1 MAEVQKLEINDVTYT
16 IKDSTARASAA
27 ANAAVIATNKTDIA
41 TQKARIDNI
50 TTLPSGSTSGDA
62 ELTDIRVGADGRS
75 YANAGTSVRSQIN
88 DLKNV
93 FKTDDILPMY
103 YGSTGFVRS
112 SDGSLNSVGGTYA
125 YSAQIPVKPGEVYY
139 YRGTGSN
146 SVLIVAAYTSANT
159 NAVVAKSII
168 GNGNVTSGIYIV
180 PSGINYV
187 RITSNPFTA
196 GYFKKDDRTTE
207 EVSNLEY
214 NHGEDTG
221 KLSSYT
227 PSLTV
232 RNGYISA
239 SDLKFVADSNYNTYG
254 VIALAPKQIL
264 FVTSRITATAS
275 VLTEC
280 DKNGTPIRNLVSG
293 HATAVQCRR
302 IMNTSTETK
311 FYMVC
316 SDPTYTFNISI
327 VNSYL
332 LGENDYLS
340 CFYHS
345 DGTIHDTNLVYSDPE
360 NTNNYVMSTPYKLKS
375 GETIVMRALVS
386 SSIGAFLKTDE
397 YGSTYEALVMGSGS
411 VEVYKYTA
419 TEDMYV
425 ICQYHMSTK
434 PHFIS
439 KTFDWNTNY
448 SKNDIRKAV
457 VSFSFDDS
465 REDDYILHDLF
476 VEKGLRCGFAMIA
489 SSDMDTSVNVSRYQQ
504 WKEEGFDVLSHSI
517 DGNTCGNDV
526 DVATIDT
533 RMQLSKMRLN
543 QRSFAASGW
552 VTPSSTLGTNHIPT
566 LKSYYD
572 YGYSI
577 YYGSYPSEY
586 NGGRQPY
593 QTFSDDPHE
602 LWRIHLGGTTLAN
615 LEAAVE
621 LAIENQG
628 WVNIYW
634 HAHEITDAHL
644 QKLSDFLDY
653 LNNKITNYKC
663 RCLPPD
669 KAFDYFYA
677 CRKTDIT

>member
-1 MAEVQKLEINDVTYT
+1 MAEVQKLEINDITYT

-75 YANAGTSVRSQIN
+75 YTNAGTSVRSQVN

-93 FKTDDILPMY
+93 FKTDDVLPMY
-103 YGSTGFVRS
+103 YGATGFVRS

-139 YRGTGSN
+139 FRGTGSG

-159 NAVVAKSII
+159 NAVVAKSIV

-196 GYFKKDDRTTE
+196 GYFKKDDRTAE
-207 EVSNLEY
+207 EVSNLRY

-221 KLSSYT
+221 EVASYT

-239 SDLKFVADSNYNTYG
+239 SDLKFVAANNYNTYG
-254 VIALAPKQIL
+254 VIAVAPKQIL
-264 FVTSRITATAS
+264 FVTSKTSDTIS
-275 VLTEC
+275 LLTEC
-280 DKNGTPIRNLVSG
+280 DKNGTPISNVVRG
-293 HATAVQCRR
+293 HATVVQCRR
-302 IMNTSTETK
+302 IMNSSSETK
-311 FYMVC
+311 YYMVC
-316 SDPTYTFNISI
+316 SDPTYAFDISI

-340 CFYHS
+340 YFYHS
-345 DGTIHDTNLVYSDPE
+345 DGTIHQTNLIYSDPGT
-360 NTNNYVMSTPYKLKS
+360 TNDYMMSTPIKLKS
-375 GETIVMRALVS
+375 GETIVMRAQVS
-386 SSIGAFLKTDE
+386 NSIGAFLKTDE
-397 YGSTYEALVMGSGS
+397 YGSTYEALVMGAGS
-411 VEVYKYTA
+411 TIVYSYTA
-419 TEDMYV
+419 TEDMYI
-425 ICQYHMSTK
+425 ICQYYMST

-465 REDDYILHDLF
+465 HEDDYILHDLF
-476 VEKGLRCGFAMIA
+476 AEKGLRCGFAMIA

-517 DGNTCGNDV
+517 DGSTCGNDV
-526 DVATIDT
+526 DVATVDT
-533 RMQLSKMRLN
+533 KMQVSKMRLN
-543 QRSFAASGW
+543 QRTFTASGW
-552 VTPSSTLGTNHIPT
+552 VTPSSSLGTNHIPT

-593 QTFSDDPHE
+593 QTFSDDPHR

-634 HAHEITDAHL
+634 HAYEITDANL